1 MKTVNVVINS
11 EMASTHADE
20 VDTEVFTEHDAAVS
34 WIEKEIAEKVQT
46 YHLEE
51 SAVDGWYVEIDG
63 PMHTIQY
70 DIRECTL
77 H

>member
-1 MKTVNVVINS
+1 MKTVYVVIIS
-11 EMASTHADE
+11 EMASTHTNE
-20 VDTEVFTEHDAAVS
+20 VDTEVFIEHDAAVS
-34 WIEKEIAEKVQT
+34 WIEKEIGEKVQT

>member
-1 MKTVNVVINS
+1 MTAVYVVIIS
-11 EMASTHADE
+11 ELASTHADE
-20 VDTEVFTEHDAAVS
+20 VGTEVFTKYDEAVS
-34 WIEKEIAEKVQT
+34 WIEKEIAEKIQT

-51 SAVDGWYVEIDG
+51 SAVDGWHVEIDG

>member
-51 SAVDGWYVEIDG
+51 FAVDGWYVEIDG

-70 DIRECTL
+70 DIRECAL